1 METYTIAADA
11 TAAATLATNTVEA
24 AVTTVAARLAA
35 NPQEQ
40 RTHHAVCTLSEKRG
54 NPKSVEV

>member
-11 TAAATLATNTVEA
+11 TAAAALATDTVEA

-35 NPQEQ
+35 KPQ
-40 RTHHAVCTLSEKRG
+40 
-54 NPKSVEV
+54 